1 MNMKKWKP
9 LKSELLFLPNYLD
22 DLDEFNKLKIQEEK
36 VKKQRT
42 NVPNTASDLYK
53 NLPGIYFDEYY
64 ELLDAKK

>member
-53 NLPGIYFDEYY
+53 NLLAIYFDEYY